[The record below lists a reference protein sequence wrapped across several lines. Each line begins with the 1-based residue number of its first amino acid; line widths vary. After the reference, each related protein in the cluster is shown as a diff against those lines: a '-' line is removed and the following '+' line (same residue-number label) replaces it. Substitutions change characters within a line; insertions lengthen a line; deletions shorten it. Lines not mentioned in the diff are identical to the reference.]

1 MHSTVFLPTT
11 DRGRVSSTRRSAAER
26 AAAASEDTC
35 TPGAMAPPRNSPL
48 AETTST
54 QIDEPKSTTIAAVPY
69 LWYAARQLTIRSA
82 PTSFGLS
89 TSSGIPVRTPG
100 SISTWGTDGQYCS
113 SIRRTSCSTDGT
125 VDSPAAPVSRS
136 ASSPIRPSMVSASSS
151 AVTSDSV
158 RIRQWCTTFAWSP
171 APDTRPD
178 DGVGVADVYREQH
191 GLPR

>member
-11 DRGRVSSTRRSAAER
+11 ERGRVSSTRRSAADR

-35 TPGAMAPPRNSPL
+35 TPGAIAPPRNSPL

-69 LWYAARQLTIRSA
+69 LWKAARQLTIRSA
-82 PTSFGLS
+82 PTSLGLS
-89 TSSGIPVRTPG
+89 TSSGMPVRTPG
-100 SISTWGTDGQYCS
+100 SISTCGTDGQYCS
-113 SIRRTSCSTDGT
+113 SITRTSCSTDGT
-125 VDSPAAPVSRS
+125 VDSPAAPVSCS

-158 RIRQWCTTFAWSP
+158 RIRQCCTTFA
-171 APDTRPD
+171 
-178 DGVGVADVYREQH
+178 
-191 GLPR
+191 